1 MKSKGAIK
9 FLVYAFLVVCLYQLS
24 FSFLEGIYL
33 QRAKEYA
40 KGDAARE
47 KAYLDSISDVEV
59 LNMGIRKFTFQ
70 QIKEHKLNLGLDLQG
85 GMNVIMEVSVSEVV
99 RALSNFS
106 KDANFNKAMELAE
119 SRQSNSQSD
128 FVTLFDQAWREVSN
142 GAPLSAI
149 FATRENQGRISFGS
163 SDAEV
168 IEAIRAETEGAIDRS
183 FNILRTRIDKFG
195 VTAPNI
201 QRQQGTGRIIIELPG
216 VDNPE
221 RVRKLLQ
228 GTAKLEFWETY
239 ENKDIIERIFDVNKL
254 LGEEKKRS
262 SGKEDSALAEL
273 QNTARSDAADSSD
286 RVDSA
291 AGEDTSDL
299 MKQLAMA
306 DTAAGSDTGKS
317 MAQARMENP
326 LFALMMPAVTQEQDG
341 SSRSV
346 KGPVVGTSSIRDTA
360 KVNAIFA
367 RPEVRAMLPR
377 NLKLLWTVKGRG
389 EGERFLDLIAVKSR
403 SNDSRAPLEGD
414 VITDAR
420 ESLDNMGQ
428 VEVSMSM
435 NPEGAK
441 TWRRMTADNIERS
454 IAIVLDDYVYSYPTV
469 RSEISGGMSSI
480 SGNFTVDEAKDLAN
494 ILKAGKLPAPARIVE
509 EAIVGPS
516 LGAEAIGS
524 GLWSIVAGMLCVLLF
539 MVAYYARGGVVANV
553 ALLANVFFIFGVLAS
568 LQAVLTLPGIAG
580 IVLTIGMAVDANVLI
595 FERIREELAGGKSM
609 RMAVADGF
617 NNAYSSIIDANVTTL
632 LTGIILYSFG
642 TGPIRGFATTLIV
655 GILCSLF
662 SAIFISRLII
672 DYMVEKNKTVSFGT
686 GWSMRLFSNLNIDFL
701 GSRKLWYSISGAVI
715 LAGFISMFAQGFNL
729 GVDFKGG
736 RSYILEVPRGQK
748 ATELRA
754 ALAGPLTSAPEVK
767 TFGSDSKFKVTTSYL
782 IGQKGEEVDEQV
794 ERKIFE
800 GLSPILGNKVDFE
813 TFRDKHILS
822 SQKVGPTIADDIKT
836 SAVWSIVV
844 SILGIGL
851 YILLRFRKLN
861 YSLGASVALLHDVLV
876 VLAVF
881 SLCYKF
887 MPFGME
893 IDQAFI
899 AAILT
904 IIGYSI
910 NDTVVVFDRLREYLG
925 IHHVAENQK
934 IINTALNNTL
944 SRTVI
949 TAFTTILVVLVLF
962 LFGGEVI
969 RGFTFALL
977 VGLVV
982 GTYSSIFV
990 ASSLVVDTDRWFTRR
1005 KLAK

>member
-9 FLVYAFLVVCLYQLS
+9 FLVYAFMVVCLYQLS
-24 FSFLEGIYL
+24 FSFLEGVYL
-33 QRAKEYA
+33 NRAKEYA
-40 KGDAARE
+40 KGDAALE

-106 KDANFNKAMELAE
+106 KDATFNKAMELAE

-128 FVTLFDQAWREVSN
+128 FVTLFEQAWKEVSN
-142 GAPLSAI
+142 GARLSAV
-149 FATRENQGRISFGS
+149 FATRENQGRISFNS
-163 SDAEV
+163 NDAEV
-168 IEAIRAETEGAIDRS
+168 IEVIRAETEGAIDRS

-195 VTAPNI
+195 VTSPNI

-239 ENKDIIERIFDVNKL
+239 ENADIIQRIFDVNKL
-254 LGEEKKRS
+254 LGDEKKRS
-262 SGKEDSALAEL
+262 SGKEDSALASLSASGE
-273 QNTARSDAADSSD
+273 AAMDTSVQASSD
-286 RVDSA
+286 TSA
-291 AGEDTSDL
+291 GDDL
-299 MKQLAMA
+299 MKQLAKA
-306 DTAAGSDTGKS
+306 DTAAEGDTSKS
-317 MAQARMENP
+317 MAQARLENP

-367 RPEVRAMLPR
+367 RQDVRALLPR
-377 NLKLLWTVKGRG
+377 NLRLLWTVKGRG
-389 EGERFLDLIAVKSR
+389 EGERFLDLIAVKTR

-428 VEVSMSM
+428 VEVSMTM

-516 LGAEAIGS
+516 LGAEAISS
-524 GLWSIVAGMLCVLLF
+524 GLWSIVAGMLSVLLF
-539 MVAYYARGGVVANV
+539 MIAYYARAGVVANV

-595 FERIREELAGGKSM
+595 FERIREELSGGKSL
-609 RMAVADGF
+609 RLAVADGYK
-617 NNAYSSIIDANVTTL
+617 NAYSSIIDANVTTL

-672 DYMVEKNKTVSFGT
+672 DYMVEKNKSVSFGT

-701 GSRKLWYSISGAVI
+701 GRRKLWYGISGTVI
-715 LAGFISMFAQGFNL
+715 VAGLVSIFVQGFNL

-736 RSYILEVPRGQK
+736 RSYIIEVPQGQK
-748 ATELRA
+748 STEIRA

-767 TFGSDSKFKVTTSYL
+767 TFGSDTKFKITTTYL
-782 IGQKGEEVDEQV
+782 IGQQGQEVDEQV
-794 ERKIFE
+794 ERKVFE
-800 GLSPILGNKVDFE
+800 GLSPLLGGKVDFE
-813 TFRDKHILS
+813 SFRDKHILS

-836 SAVWSIVV
+836 SAVL
-844 SILGIGL
+844 SILISILVIGL

-861 YSLGASVALLHDVLV
+861 YSFGASIALLHDVLI

-881 SLCYKF
+881 SLFWKF

-893 IDQAFI
+893 VDQAFI

-904 IIGYSI
+904 IVGYSI

-925 IHHVAENQK
+925 VHHVAESQK
-934 IINTALNNTL
+934 IINSALNDTL
-944 SRTVI
+944 SRTII
-949 TAFTTILVVLVLF
+949 TALTTILVVLVLF
-962 LFGGEVI
+962 FFGGEVI
-969 RGFTFALL
+969 KGFTFALL

-990 ASSLVVDTDRWFTRR
+990 ASSLVVDTDNWFNKR
-1005 KLAK
+1005 KSK

>member
-9 FLVYAFLVVCLYQLS
+9 FLVYAFMVVCLYQLS
-24 FSFLEGIYL
+24 FSFLEGVYL
-33 QRAKEYA
+33 NRAKEYA
-40 KGDAARE
+40 KGDSALE

-106 KDANFNKAMELAE
+106 KDATFNKAMALAE

-128 FVTLFDQAWREVSN
+128 FVTLFDQAWKEVSN
-142 GAPLSAI
+142 GARLSAV
-149 FATRENQGRISFGS
+149 FSTRENQGRITFNS

-168 IEAIRAETEGAIDRS
+168 IDVIRAETEGAIDRS

-195 VTAPNI
+195 VTSPNI

-239 ENKDIIERIFDVNKL
+239 ENADIIQRIFDVNKL

-262 SGKEDSALAEL
+262 SGKEDSALAALSATSESTTDT
-273 QNTARSDAADSSD
+273 NAIAAT
-286 RVDSA
+286 
-291 AGEDTSDL
+291 DTTNGDDL
-299 MKQLAMA
+299 MKQLASA
-306 DTAAGSDTGKS
+306 DTASEGDTSKS
-317 MAQARMENP
+317 MAQARLENP
-326 LFALMMPAVTQEQDG
+326 LFALMMPAVTQEKDG

-346 KGPVVGTSSIRDTA
+346 KGPVIGTSSIRDTA

-367 RPEVRAMLPR
+367 RQEVRALLPR
-377 NLKLLWTVKGRG
+377 NLRLLWTVKGRG
-389 EGERFLDLIAVKSR
+389 EGERFLDLIAVKTR

-428 VEVSMSM
+428 VEVSMTM

-516 LGAEAIGS
+516 LGAEAISS
-524 GLWSIVAGMLCVLLF
+524 GLWSIVAGMLSVLLF
-539 MVAYYARGGVVANV
+539 MIAYYARAGLVANV
-553 ALLANVFFIFGVLAS
+553 ALFANVFFIFGVLAS

-595 FERIREELAGGKSM
+595 FERIREELSGGKSM

-617 NNAYSSIIDANVTTL
+617 KNAYSSIIDANVTTL

-701 GSRKLWYSISGAVI
+701 GRRKLWYGISSTVI
-715 LAGFISMFAQGFNL
+715 VAGLISMFAQGFNL

-736 RSYILEVPRGQK
+736 RSYIIEVPQGQK
-748 ATELRA
+748 STDIRA

-767 TFGSDSKFKVTTSYL
+767 TFGSDTKFKVTTSYL
-782 IGQKGEEVDEQV
+782 IGQQGQEVDEQV
-794 ERKIFE
+794 ERKVFE
-800 GLSPILGNKVDFE
+800 GLSPILGGQVNFE

-836 SAVWSIVV
+836 SAVLSILV
-844 SILGIGL
+844 SILVIGI

-861 YSLGASVALLHDVLV
+861 YSIGASVALLHDVLI

-881 SLCYKF
+881 SLFWKF

-893 IDQAFI
+893 VDQAFI

-904 IIGYSI
+904 IVGYSI

-925 IHHVAENQK
+925 VHHVSENQK
-934 IINTALNNTL
+934 VINTALNDTL
-944 SRTVI
+944 SRTII

-969 RGFTFALL
+969 KGFAFALL

-990 ASSLVVDTDRWFTRR
+990 ASSLVVDTDNWF
-1005 KLAK
+1005 KKSKSK

>member
-1 MKSKGAIK
+1 MKNKGAIK
-9 FLVYAFLVVCLYQLS
+9 FLVYAFMVVCLYQLS
-24 FSFLEGIYL
+24 FSFLEGVYL
-33 QRAKEYA
+33 NRAKEYA
-40 KGDAARE
+40 KGDSALE

-106 KDANFNKAMELAE
+106 KDATFNKAMALAE

-128 FVTLFDQAWREVSN
+128 FVTLFDQAWKEVSN
-142 GAPLSAI
+142 GARLSAV
-149 FATRENQGRISFGS
+149 FSTRENQGRITFNS

-168 IEAIRAETEGAIDRS
+168 IDVIRAETEGAIDRS

-195 VTAPNI
+195 VTSPNI

-239 ENKDIIERIFDVNKL
+239 ENADIIQRIFDVNKL

-262 SGKEDSALAEL
+262 SGKEDSALAALSATSESTTDT
-273 QNTARSDAADSSD
+273 NAIAAT
-286 RVDSA
+286 
-291 AGEDTSDL
+291 DTTNGDDL
-299 MKQLAMA
+299 MKQLASA
-306 DTAAGSDTGKS
+306 DTASEGDTSKS
-317 MAQARMENP
+317 MAQARLENP
-326 LFALMMPAVTQEQDG
+326 LFALMMPAVTQEKDG

-346 KGPVVGTSSIRDTA
+346 KGPVIGTSSIRDTA

-367 RPEVRAMLPR
+367 RQEVRALLPR
-377 NLKLLWTVKGRG
+377 NLRLLWTVKGRV
-389 EGERFLDLIAVKSR
+389 EGERFLDLIAVKTR

-428 VEVSMSM
+428 VEVSMTM

-441 TWRRMTADNIERS
+441 TWRRMTADNIEKS

-516 LGAEAIGS
+516 LGAEAISS
-524 GLWSIVAGMLCVLLF
+524 GLWSIVAGMLSVLLF
-539 MVAYYARGGVVANV
+539 MIAYYARAGVVANV
-553 ALLANVFFIFGVLAS
+553 ALFANVFFIFGVLAS

-595 FERIREELAGGKSM
+595 FERIREELSGGKSM

-617 NNAYSSIIDANVTTL
+617 KNAYSSIIDANVTTL

-701 GSRKLWYSISGAVI
+701 GRRKLWYSISGFVI
-715 LAGFISMFAQGFNL
+715 IAGFVSMFAQGFNL
-729 GVDFKGG
+729 GVDFRGG
-736 RSYILEVPRGQK
+736 RSYIIEVPQGQK
-748 ATELRA
+748 STDIRA
-754 ALAGPLTSAPEVK
+754 ALTGPLTSAPEVK
-767 TFGSDSKFKVTTSYL
+767 TFGSDTKFKVTTSYL
-782 IGQKGEEVDEQV
+782 IGQQGQEVDEQV
-794 ERKIFE
+794 ERKVFE
-800 GLSPILGNKVDFE
+800 GLSPILGGKVNFE

-836 SAVWSIVV
+836 SAVLSIVV
-844 SILGIGL
+844 SILVIGL

-861 YSLGASVALLHDVLV
+861 YSIGASVALLHDVLV

-881 SLCYKF
+881 SLFWKF

-904 IIGYSI
+904 IVGYSI

-925 IHHVAENQK
+925 VHHVSENQK
-934 IINTALNNTL
+934 ILNTALNDTL
-944 SRTVI
+944 SRTII
-949 TAFTTILVVLVLF
+949 TALTTILVVLVLF

-969 RGFTFALL
+969 KGFTFALL

-990 ASSLVVDTDRWFTRR
+990 ASSLVVDTDNWFNKR
-1005 KLAK
+1005 KSR